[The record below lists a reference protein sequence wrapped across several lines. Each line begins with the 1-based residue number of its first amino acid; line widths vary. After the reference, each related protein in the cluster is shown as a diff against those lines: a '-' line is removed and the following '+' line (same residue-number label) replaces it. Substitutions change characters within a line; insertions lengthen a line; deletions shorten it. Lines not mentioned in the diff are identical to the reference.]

1 MRQVATLGR
10 TESSF
15 LRLRRT
21 HLGLSDFRTVK
32 VIGKG
37 AFGEVRLVQKID
49 TGKIYAMKT
58 LRKSE
63 MFKKDQVSLPVILD
77 YRLLSSMTARPRP
90 CRTRRAG
97 RVQLALGRSALLFV
111 PGHLLPVLAHGVPA
125 GRRSHDNADQIR
137 HLLGGRHSLLHG

>member
-1 MRQVATLGR
+1 M
-10 TESSF
+10 
-15 LRLRRT
+15 
-21 HLGLSDFRTVK
+21 SDFRTVK

-63 MFKKDQVSLPVILD
+63 MFKKDQVGLPVILE
-77 YRLLSSMTARPRP
+77 YHLLSSMTARPRP

-97 RVQLALGRSALLFV
+97 RV
-111 PGHLLPVLAHGVPA
+111 
-125 GRRSHDNADQIR
+125 
-137 HLLGGRHSLLHG
+137 